1 MSHQE
6 HQPQSRQ
13 QSYIRIVPSAYRLLA
28 FAIAAAQ
35 IFLFSA
41 HYHSI
46 FPSIALAI
54 GVGIYTLVKILHP
67 LRWQQ
72 AGILGYSLLGVD
84 ISICIFLVLVTGG
97 IASPFLLYTLAP
109 VLTAALLLDG
119 KITLSV
125 AGLSVTYVI
134 TTHVFNPFFAN
145 QLSLSELSYF
155 LVYMIALC
163 LTAVLP
169 YLINFS
175 LRQRLQS
182 QDILQERQRLSR
194 EIHDGIAQT
203 VSALRWQVQLAH
215 RRLAG
220 MGMELSEVDELVRLS
235 EKAHQEARES
245 LELLRNYTGNGSL
258 LPYLKDYL
266 ENQSQDTGID
276 FYLDNETDELNLP
289 ALVELELLRI
299 CQEAVA
305 NITKHSEARNAQ
317 VKLRS
322 VNSHVEVSITD
333 NGCGFD
339 ALAYYRDGA
348 KTNGHGL
355 AVMRERAESINGRL
369 QVVSMPGR
377 GTEVQIEVPSNS
389 HRSKF
394 PWLK

>member
-1 MSHQE
+1 MSYQE
-6 HQPQSRQ
+6 HQLQSKRQ
-13 QSYIRIVPSAYRLLA
+13 NYIRVVPSAYRLLA

-35 IFLFSA
+35 IFLFSST
-41 HYHSI
+41 YHSI
-46 FPSIALAI
+46 IPAIALAVS
-54 GVGIYTLVKILHP
+54 VGIYTLVKILHP

-97 IASPFLLYTLAP
+97 ISSPFLLYTLTP

-119 KITLSV
+119 RITFSV

-145 QLSLSELSYF
+145 QLSLSELSYL

-169 YLINFS
+169 YLINFN
-175 LRQRLQS
+175 LRQRLKS

-215 RRLAG
+215 RRLVG
-220 MGMELSEVDELVRLS
+220 MGMDLREVDELVKLS

-266 ENQSQDTGID
+266 ENLGQDSGID
-276 FYLDNETDELNLP
+276 FYLDSETSELNLP

-299 CQEAVA
+299 CQEAMA
-305 NITKHSEARNAQ
+305 NITKHSEAHSAQ
-317 VKLRS
+317 VKLRA
-322 VNSHVEVSITD
+322 VNGHVEVSITD
-333 NGCGFD
+333 NGRGFD

-348 KTNGHGL
+348 KTGGHGL
-355 AVMRERAESINGRL
+355 AVMRERAESISGHL
-369 QVVSMPGR
+369 QVVSMPGH
-377 GTEVQIEVPSNS
+377 GTEVQVKVPSNS
-389 HRSKF
+389 HRSRL